1 MPTERRLH
9 PVSLLFRLGER
20 LRELVI
26 PIIVLIFVTRSRSGL
41 NQIATAAVLFAL
53 TTLGAAAQYFSF
65 RYRYGDNELVI
76 RWGILFR
83 KQRHIPYERIQNI
96 DAVQGVVQRLC
107 GVVTVV
113 VQTGSGT
120 EPEATLSV
128 LPFSALAE
136 MRERVFAGKS
146 QAAPEAPDRTPGL
159 APKLSDAS
167 SDRVLLHL
175 GPRALM
181 WVGFIENRGITLV
194 LGALGVLSQVDS
206 AEEWLGRTLYGLI
219 PGIRWD
225 ELSATTLAGSA
236 ALPLWAAALI
246 VVSIL
251 FVRLLSM
258 LWALVRLYNFTLTRR
273 GDDLRA
279 EYGLLTRVTATIPIR
294 RIQTVSVHEGFV
306 HRWTNR
312 VAVRV
317 TTAGGGAGQAGTAE
331 REWVAPIID
340 RRQLGALLGEFYP
353 GLTFENLEWNRPH
366 PRAFGRAARRMLMS
380 SAPLVIAAPFF
391 IGWWSVPLGITLAA
405 LAIVRARLRV
415 KHLGWSL
422 TPGGVVFRAGV
433 LRRSTTAAF
442 FEKVQCVESSES
454 PFDRRTGMAEVT
466 IDTAGTPSGTSM
478 PYLPRDV
485 AISLRNLI
493 AERSARTAFTW

>member
-1 MPTERRLH
+1 M
-9 PVSLLFRLGER
+9 
-20 LRELVI
+20 
-26 PIIVLIFVTRSRSGL
+26 
-41 NQIATAAVLFAL
+41 
-53 TTLGAAAQYFSF
+53 
-65 RYRYGDNELVI
+65 I

-120 EPEATLSV
+120 EPEVTLSV

-146 QAAPEAPDRTPGL
+146 QATAKSTKPDAWPRTKTFGRLTIRSCAPA
-159 APKLSDAS
+159 
-167 SDRVLLHL
+167 
-175 GPRALM
+175 PRASCVDV
-181 WVGFIENRGITLV
+181 VGVHRDPRNSSRPRCPGPSLAGGLRSGMAGPESLR
-194 LGALGVLSQVDS
+194 VD
-206 AEEWLGRTLYGLI
+206 
-219 PGIRWD
+219 PGNPMGWI
-225 ELSATTLAGSA
+225 LSATTLAGST
-236 ALPLWAAALI
+236 ALPLWVAALI

-279 EYGLLTRVTATIPIR
+279 EYGLLTRVTGRTIPIR

-306 HRWTNR
+306 HRWMNR

-331 REWVAPIID
+331 REWVAPIIE

-353 GLTFENLEWNRPH
+353 GLQFLKVWTGTGPTH
-366 PRAFGRAARRMLMS
+366 GPSVARS
-380 SAPLVIAAPFF
+380 
-391 IGWWSVPLGITLAA
+391 
-405 LAIVRARLRV
+405 
-415 KHLGWSL
+415 
-422 TPGGVVFRAGV
+422 
-433 LRRSTTAAF
+433 
-442 FEKVQCVESSES
+442 
-454 PFDRRTGMAEVT
+454 
-466 IDTAGTPSGTSM
+466 
-478 PYLPRDV
+478 DV
-485 AISLRNLI
+485 GC
-493 AERSARTAFTW
+493 

>member
-1 MPTERRLH
+1 MPAERRLH

-146 QAAPEAPDRTPGL
+146 PAAAEAPDRTTGL

-175 GPRALM
+175 GHRALM
-181 WVGFIENRGITLV
+181 GVGFIENRGITLV

-206 AEEWLGRTLYGLI
+206 AQEWLGRTLYGLI

-225 ELSATTLAGSA
+225 DLNATTLAGSA
-236 ALPLWAAALI
+236 LPLWAVALI

-306 HRWTNR
+306 HRWTDR

-331 REWVAPIID
+331 REWVAPIIE

-353 GLTFENLEWNRPH
+353 GLNFESLEWNRPH

-380 SAPLVIAAPFF
+380 SAPPVIVAPFF
-391 IGWWSVPLGITLAA
+391 IGWWCVPLGITLAA
-405 LAIVRARLRV
+405 LALVRARLKV

-454 PFDRRTGMAEVT
+454 PFDRRTGMAVVT

-485 AISLRNLI
+485 AISLRDLI